1 VRGPALDKRYRERF
15 HLSMLENLA
24 FIKDQGTDAFLQKEE
39 EKWQCPGCGGT
50 ISCHN
55 GICFDCGIE
64 RLKAQAIKKTGLYR
78 WEEKEC

>member
-1 VRGPALDKRYRERF
+1 M
-15 HLSMLENLA
+15 SMLENLV

-55 GICFDCGIE
+55 GICFDCSIE
-64 RLKAQAIKKTGLYR
+64 RLKVQAMKKTGLYR
-78 WEEKEC
+78 WEE